1 MAWSYDETALGVS
14 TAAERLNAVRYL
26 VGDTDTNNQQ
36 VQNEEIVF
44 SLSEAGDNIYYAAS
58 HVASS
63 LASKYSAYVT
73 TELDGALR
81 VEYNE
86 LAKGYKNLAGELR
99 QQGKQYNGKSMGVYY
114 GGTSK
119 ATIDGIRENTDRI
132 GAFFTRD
139 QFRNPENDYNKRD
152 YEG

>member
-1 MAWSYDETALGVS
+1 MTWSYDETSLGTS
-14 TAAERLNAVRYL
+14 TATQRLNAVRYL

-36 VQNEEIVF
+36 VQDEEITF
-44 SLSEAGDNIYYAAS
+44 SLSEANDNIYYAAS

-73 TELDGALR
+73 TELDGALT

-86 LAKGYKNLAGELR
+86 LAKKYKALSGELR
-99 QQGKQYNGKSMGVYY
+99 QQGKQYNGTSMGVYY

-119 ATIDGIRENTDRI
+119 AVVNAKRDNTDRI
-132 GAFFTRD
+132 GPFFTRD
-139 QFRNPENDYNKRD
+139 QFRNPENDYSKRD
-152 YEG
+152 YED